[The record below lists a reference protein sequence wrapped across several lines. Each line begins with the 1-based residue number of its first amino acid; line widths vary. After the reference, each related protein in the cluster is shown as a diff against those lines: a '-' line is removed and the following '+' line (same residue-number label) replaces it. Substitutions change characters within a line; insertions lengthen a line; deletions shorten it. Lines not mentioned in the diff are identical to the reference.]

1 MVSGLNTKNKSKED
15 TENVSPSTT
24 KASVANTIVPQVV
37 TLYGMTKE
45 NNTFKCYEVVVDIAR
60 KEVHTVKAV
69 ESNTDDYIV
78 KDRLLGIIESMDI

>member
-1 MVSGLNTKNKSKED
+1 MVSTSSPNIKNKSKED
-15 TENVSPSTT
+15 KNMEDT
-24 KASVANTIVPQVV
+24 KTSSIVPQVV